1 MLFTSLFQDL
11 FFTLFYHLS
20 INIYSFQTYHMT
32 RLFMDFLANQYLLL
46 LLPYPMRRVLID
58 VQVVGAVNKAV
69 GIERFNF
76 RVKDL

>member
-1 MLFTSLFQDL
+1 
-11 FFTLFYHLS
+11 
-20 INIYSFQTYHMT
+20 MT